1 MKVLRVVIL
10 LPLALIVCARAEAQT
25 VVKMTLEEAREMA
38 VKRHPQIKVAL
49 FNAMAAE
56 QVPDQ
61 LRAARYPNVASSF
74 TTAGASENTNIS
86 AGGLS
91 NSSVLNR
98 TATGITV
105 NQLMFDFGRNNSLV
119 RSASARAKSVEQ
131 TAEAIRA
138 QILFQVDRAY
148 FTTLRAQ
155 ALLKVAEQ
163 TVTARQVV
171 ADQTKELQKSGI
183 KSGLDVSVA
192 DYSLAESK
200 LLLVRAQNDLRSA
213 FADLSAAIGSS
224 AEQTFELIDEYFSIE
239 TLPGQEQMINE
250 ALRNRP
256 ELRALQFDRDASYES
271 LKAEKAL
278 KKPSVSAVWNAGVV
292 PFRDNLLGSRYN
304 AAGLTVA
311 IPIFNG
317 RIFKAREAEAEYKA
331 RASDEQLNDLENR
344 IVRDVRVAWLN
355 ADNAYQ
361 RIELGAQLLN
371 RARESLSLAQ
381 QRYRMGLSSIVEL
394 TQALLSVTVAEIETA
409 NARFEYLLQRSALNY
424 QTGQLR

>member
-1 MKVLRVVIL
+1 MKVLRVVVL

-25 VVKMTLEEAREMA
+25 VVKMTLEEARETA
-38 VKRHPQIKVAL
+38 VKSHPQIKVAL

-56 QVPDQ
+56 HVPDQ
-61 LRAARYPNVASSF
+61 LRAAKYPNVASSF
-74 TTAGASENTNIS
+74 TTAGASENANLS

-98 TATGITV
+98 AATGVTV
-105 NQLMFDFGRNNSLV
+105 NQLIFDFGRNDSLV
-119 RSASARAKSVEQ
+119 SSASSRAKSVEQ

-138 QILFQVDRAY
+138 QIIFQVDRAY

-163 TVTARQVV
+163 TVATRQVV
-171 ADQTKELQKSGI
+171 VDQTKELQKSGI

-224 AEQTFELIDEYFSIE
+224 AEQTFELVDEYFPIE
-239 TLPGQEQMINE
+239 PLPGQDQMINE

-256 ELRALQFDRDASYES
+256 ELRALQFDRDASFES
-271 LKAEKAL
+271 LRAEKAL

-292 PFRDNLLGSRYN
+292 PFRDKLLAAFSRK
-304 AAGLTVA
+304 
-311 IPIFNG
+311 FNG
-317 RIFKAREAEAEYKA
+317 
-331 RASDEQLNDLENR
+331 SSNR
-344 IVRDVRVAWLN
+344 
-355 ADNAYQ
+355 
-361 RIELGAQLLN
+361 GAF
-371 RARESLSLAQ
+371 
-381 QRYRMGLSSIVEL
+381 L
-394 TQALLSVTVAEIETA
+394 T
-409 NARFEYLLQRSALNY
+409 
-424 QTGQLR
+424 

>member
-1 MKVLRVVIL
+1 
-10 LPLALIVCARAEAQT
+10 
-25 VVKMTLEEAREMA
+25 
-38 VKRHPQIKVAL
+38 
-49 FNAMAAE
+49 
-56 QVPDQ
+56 
-61 LRAARYPNVASSF
+61 
-74 TTAGASENTNIS
+74 
-86 AGGLS
+86 
-91 NSSVLNR
+91 
-98 TATGITV
+98 
-105 NQLMFDFGRNNSLV
+105 MFDFGRNDSLV
-119 RSASARAKSVEQ
+119 RSANSRAKSVEQ

-138 QILFQVDRAY
+138 QIVFQVDRAY

-163 TVTARQVV
+163 TVTTRQVV
-171 ADQTKELQKSGI
+171 VDQTKELQKSGI

-224 AEQTFELIDEYFSIE
+224 AEQTFELVDEYF
-239 TLPGQEQMINE
+239 P
-250 ALRNRP
+250 
-256 ELRALQFDRDASYES
+256 
-271 LKAEKAL
+271 L

-292 PFRDNLLGSRYN
+292 PFRDKLLGSRYN
-304 AAGLTVA
+304 AAGLTIT
-311 IPIFNG
+311 IPVFNG
-317 RIFKAREAEAEYKA
+317 RLFKAREAEAEYKA
-331 RASDEQLNDLENR
+331 RASDEQLKDMENR

-361 RIELGAQLLN
+361 RIELGSQLLN